1 MPVALFQGLE
11 DKVVPPNQ
19 AEEVYEQLSAK
30 GVPTV
35 CVLFEGEQVWLRAR
49 RSLAHKT
56 DKSSW
61 RAAWLPTFCE
71 HPAGVRQRAAV
82 LWLGVRVRAADARG
96 SCGPPDG
103 REGDRGAWGGGY
115 GRGSVTRLRVWVDP
129 QATGG

>member
-82 LWLGVRVRAADARG
+82 LRLVAASTSGAAAGLSAATADA
-96 SCGPPDG
+96 
-103 REGDRGAWGGGY
+103 
-115 GRGSVTRLRVWVDP
+115 TR
-129 QATGG
+129 